1 MALNIPEGFKTV
13 KSSSTKPSKSSQRV
27 LKHVWTL
34 DWTGCSLEEMAGL
47 AADSLI
53 IRNQNLIRADATNG
67 RPARFPEG
75 AVSVRVTEVVRA
87 SRASVKQ
94 RRVALPPTMES
105 IMASAKSDP
114 DFAKRIVEMLA
125 AMNPS
130 EEDGK

>member
-47 AADSLI
+47 AAESLI

-87 SRASVKQ
+87 SRTV
-94 RRVALPPTMES
+94 VALPPTMES

-130 EEDGK
+130 EEDGE